1 MNSFSTKL
9 ILLCLSASLIQLV
22 HSQGNC
28 ERITLEI
35 LGNTTHEEPAGLTS
49 KLITPGGET
58 QASPPVRVKD
68 FNIVCEAQA
77 TTQFRYRY
85 TSVVVSYTCT
95 SLDPRLSQ
103 CDGSDTL
110 ISQFDLGCND
120 NDEWTPNIFSNS
132 MFVET
137 AMPSATLSTTKES
150 RCGVCAN
157 ATHPFFIARNATIE
171 SDTHCERKDQVV
183 YFSVMLIKIVFYFD
197 FEIL

>member
-1 MNSFSTKL
+1 MNSFRTKL
-9 ILLCLSASLIQLV
+9 ILLCLSASFIQLV

-28 ERITLEI
+28 ERITPEI
-35 LGNTTHEEPAGLTS
+35 LGNTTHEEPAGLIS
-49 KLITPGGET
+49 ELITPGGEA
-58 QASPPVRVKD
+58 QPSPPVRVKD

-77 TTQFRYRY
+77 MTQFRYRY

-95 SLDPRLSQ
+95 SLDLRLPQ
-103 CDGSDTL
+103 CDGSDT

-120 NDEWTPNIFSNS
+120 NDQWTPNIFANS

-157 ATHPFFIARNATIE
+157 AAHPFFTARNATIE
-171 SDTHCERKDQVV
+171 LDTHCERKDQVV
-183 YFSVMLIKIVFYFD
+183 YFSVMLIKNIFCFD
-197 FEIL
+197 FEILL

>member
-1 MNSFSTKL
+1 MNSFRTKL

-28 ERITLEI
+28 ERITPEI
-35 LGNTTHEEPAGLTS
+35 LGNTTHEESAGLIS
-49 KLITPGGET
+49 ELITLGGGET
-58 QASPPVRVKD
+58 QASPPVRVKE

-77 TTQFRYRY
+77 MTQFRYRY

-95 SLDPRLSQ
+95 SVDPRLPQ
-103 CDGSDTL
+103 CDGSDT
-110 ISQFDLGCND
+110 ISQFDLGCNS
-120 NDEWTPNIFSNS
+120 NEEWTPTIFSTS
-132 MFVET
+132 MYVET

-157 ATHPFFIARNATIE
+157 STHPFFTARNAIIE

-183 YFSVMLIKIVFYFD
+183 YFSVMLIKNVFYFD
-197 FEIL
+197 FEII